1 MRDYVIMSDV
11 NCDVLPSYAEEKGI
25 AIFPQYYHF
34 NDGVIYG
41 DEIKLTPQQ
50 FYARLAKERAYSMG
64 CNPER
69 VRGIME
75 EALKEGHDIIAIMAS
90 SGCSGS
96 YNTVL
101 TEANELMELYPGSKI
116 HVVDTLLEAAGAGL
130 LVSMAV
136 DLKEAGKTL
145 EENALVL
152 ERRKYQCDVFFVID
166 HLDYLVRGGR
176 VSPLSGAVGSVLQIK
191 PVLHFEDGKIVP
203 LMKCRGRKAAKK
215 ALLDMLAKKKLDKRY
230 FIGAQTECMEE
241 EKEYVQKAREMF
253 GVEPLYIGDVS
264 LIIGTHVGPDALGF
278 AVCEAE

>member
-11 NCDVLPSYAEEKGI
+11 NCDIDPAFAEEKGI

-50 FYARLAKERAYSMG
+50 FYGRLAKERAYSMG

-69 VRGIME
+69 VHGIME
-75 EALKEGHDIIAIMAS
+75 EALKEGHDILALMAS
-90 SGCSGS
+90 SECSGS

-101 TEANELMELYPGSKI
+101 TEANDLMEQYPGSKI
-116 HVVDTLLEAAGAGL
+116 LVVDTLLETVASGL
-130 LVSMAV
+130 LVWMAQ

-145 EENALVL
+145 EENFAIL
-152 ERRKYQCDVFFVID
+152 EEKKSHCNVYFVID

-176 VSPLSGAVGSVLQIK
+176 LSPLSGAVGSMLQIK
-191 PVLHFEDGKIVP
+191 PILHFDSGKIVP

-215 ALLDMLAKKKLDKRY
+215 AILDVLSQKKLSRRY
-230 FIGAQTECMEE
+230 FVGAHTECLEE
-241 EKEYVQKAREMF
+241 EKEYIEKAKEMF
-253 GVEPLYIGDVS
+253 GVEPLYIGNVS
-264 LIIGTHVGPDALGF
+264 LIIGTHVGPDAIGF
-278 AVCEAE
+278 AFCEED